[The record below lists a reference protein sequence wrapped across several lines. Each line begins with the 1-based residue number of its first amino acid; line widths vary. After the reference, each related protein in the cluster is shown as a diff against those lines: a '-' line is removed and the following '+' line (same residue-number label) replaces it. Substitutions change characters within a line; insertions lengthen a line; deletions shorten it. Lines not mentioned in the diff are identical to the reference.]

1 MKSTSLTIVLVLVFG
16 ALAHGQNVPPRGPYN
31 TLEGGITDGVVIKDE
46 VPIRSAVPY
55 EHVRLAD
62 YVWSKR
68 VFSRI
73 DAREKL
79 NHEIFFPFDEF
90 DSQFKPPASESDVDD
105 PLWIKH
111 QERWSLWTVIL
122 RHVMLGDL
130 PVYMVSNPDYNPAQV
145 VEDGYQ
151 FKYPIER
158 ISGSEDYFLN
168 EDYQSSING
177 VIAALGQGPV
187 FEVNIDGSLEK
198 LQNDPEITQSS
209 QGQTFEVWFD

>member
-1 MKSTSLTIVLVLVFG
+1 MKNTSLTIVLSFILG
-16 ALAHGQNVPPRGPYN
+16 ASIFAQDVPPRGPYN
-31 TLEGGITDGVVIKDE
+31 TLNGGIVDGVVVKDE
-46 VPIRSAVPY
+46 VPIRSAMAY

-79 NHEIFFPFDEF
+79 NHSIFFPFDEF
-90 DSQFKPPASESDVDD
+90 DSQFKPPASEADVDG

-130 PVYMVSNPDYNPAQV
+130 PVYRVADPTYNVKQII
-145 VEDGYQ
+145 EDGYQ

-158 ISGSEDYFLN
+158 ISGNEDYFLN
-168 EDYQSSING
+168 EEYQDRI
-177 VIAALGQGPV
+177 
-187 FEVNIDGSLEK
+187 
-198 LQNDPEITQSS
+198 
-209 QGQTFEVWFD
+209 